1 MTESL
6 GVYIPATIFQRFV
19 SLGRMLLFVYLLREA
34 GYGLWGLGVVTFTMT
49 SSLVTLGSHHGLVR
63 YISFYEARGQLQE
76 FYRRVRFLILALAV
90 AITAVAL
97 LGSDL
102 LVLLTRSRVSQ
113 VEHHHQLHLCW
124 AALTNAGL
132 LGLYHNMLGFLVG
145 MRRYRAVSALEVT
158 FAACFTILGV
168 GALTVTAD
176 PLWLMFAHFI
186 SVLIVFVAGM
196 FLLQLALKSPEA
208 ITEASGSAA
217 RTKET
222 LIPEPDSDAV
232 GIDSAMPLPV
242 RKVEAAEPIGLK
254 GCFARVLRF
263 GFVATIAAF
272 LWQGAGYTS
281 FLMTSR
287 KYGEV
292 KAGIFFAFL
301 PMGQAILAL
310 SNAVSAVIFAHV
322 AKLWETGERRPAI
335 FVLQTA
341 YKALVLATMT
351 LAVLLYVT
359 SQWWV
364 KIFPAGFH
372 NGLVLLGGL
381 LLFFQASIHLS
392 LLNILAW
399 LHERP
404 VIAVIAPLLSIA
416 MIVPLAIRWMNRYGP
431 EGAALASG
439 VGMYA
444 GMIVVSLGYFLIVRA
459 KFQISTYLLMAAP
472 AMLLLSKWTLG
483 LVWIAVLIV
492 TIFTTW
498 LLDSRQKQILSSSGR
513 RILKRFM
520 PARIRRGATSA

>member
-6 GVYIPATIFQRFV
+6 SIYVPATILQRFV

-34 GYGLWGLGVVTFTMT
+34 GYGLWGLGVVTFTMV
-49 SSLVTLGSHHGLVR
+49 SSLVTLGSNHGLVR
-63 YISFYEARGQLQE
+63 YVSFYEARGQLQA

-97 LGSDL
+97 AGSDI
-102 LVLLTRSRVSQ
+102 LVFLTRSPASQ
-113 VEHHHQLHLCW
+113 VDDHHQLHLCW
-124 AALTNAGL
+124 AALANAGL
-132 LGLYHNMLGFLVG
+132 MGLYHNMLGFLTG
-145 MRRYRAVSALEVT
+145 MRRYRAVSALEVA
-158 FAACFTILGV
+158 FAICFTISGFSVLV
-168 GALTVTAD
+168 VTHD
-176 PLWLMFAHFI
+176 PLWLMIAHFV
-186 SVLIVFVAGM
+186 SVLTVFVAGM
-196 FLLQLALKSPEA
+196 FLLQLALKLPEA
-208 ITEASGSAA
+208 VVEPSGSAA

-222 LIPEPDSDAV
+222 LIPEPDSDAE
-232 GIDSAMPLPV
+232 GLDSAMPLPV
-242 RKVEAAEPIGLK
+242 RKADAAEPVGLK

-272 LWQGAGYTS
+272 IWQGAGYAS
-281 FLMTSR
+281 FLLTSR
-287 KYGEV
+287 KYGEA

-310 SNAVSAVIFAHV
+310 SNATCAVIFAHV
-322 AKLWETGERRPAI
+322 TRHWENGERRLA
-335 FVLQTA
+335 VSLLETT

-351 LAVLLYVT
+351 LVVALYVT

-364 KIFPAGFH
+364 KIFPGGFH

-381 LLFFQASIHLS
+381 LLFFQASIHLA

-404 VIAVIAPLLSIA
+404 VIAAIAPLLSIA
-416 MIVPLAIRWMNRYGP
+416 IIVPLAIHWMNRSGP

-439 VGMYA
+439 VGMYTA
-444 GMIVVSLGYFLIVRA
+444 MITVSLAYFLIVRA
-459 KFQISTYLLMAAP
+459 RFRISTYLLMAAP

-492 TIFTTW
+492 TISTTW
-498 LLDSRQKQILSSSGR
+498 LLDARQKRILSSSGR
-513 RILKRFM
+513 RILKRLR
-520 PARIRRGATSA
+520 PARTRIS